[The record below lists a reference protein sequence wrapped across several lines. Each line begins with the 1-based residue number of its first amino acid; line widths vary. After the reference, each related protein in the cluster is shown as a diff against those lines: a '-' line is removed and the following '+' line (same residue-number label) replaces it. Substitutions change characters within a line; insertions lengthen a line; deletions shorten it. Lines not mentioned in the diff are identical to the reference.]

1 MPSPPL
7 DGLVV
12 RSARPAEW
20 DDVGTLTARVFADE
34 GWAQGDYLAVLRDVA
49 GRAAQAE
56 VLVAVGGTRLVGAV
70 AVATRGGAFAEQA
83 APGEAVVRML
93 VVDPAVRGRGVGG
106 QLMAA
111 CLRAG
116 RDDGCRVVRLST
128 QPGMVAA
135 HRLYERLGFVRTPE
149 HDWCPEP
156 DLLLW
161 TYALALVPWCDGC
174 GEGALARDHSG
185 CVAARQHEPPR
196 WCALCR
202 RRTVVQVLPDGWS
215 ARCVEHGTR
224 TAGTAGRS

>member
-1 MPSPPL
+1 MPEPP
-7 DGLVV
+7 VV
-12 RSARPAEW
+12 RVARPSEW
-20 DDVGTLTARVFADE
+20 EAVGALTARVFADD

-49 GRAAQAE
+49 GRAAQAD
-56 VLVAVGGTRLVGAV
+56 VLVADLGGHLVGAV

-93 VVDPAVRGRGVGG
+93 VVDAAGRGRGVGA

-111 CLRAG
+111 CLQAA
-116 RDDGCRVVRLST
+116 RDAGCRVVRLST
-128 QPGMVAA
+128 QPGMAAA
-135 HRLYERLGFVRTPE
+135 HRLYERLGFVRTPGD
-149 HDWCPEP
+149 DWRPEP

-174 GEGALARDHSG
+174 GEAVLARDHTG
-185 CVAARQHEPPR
+185 CVVAREHEPPR

-202 RRTVVQVLPDGWS
+202 RRLVVQVLPDGWS

-224 TAGTAGRS
+224 TDAAPGS